1 MPHRAGGGGHG
12 VTSASGFAPL
22 TLMPSS
28 STRMSPRC
36 VFRDATVWRQ
46 ARLRAGRAR
55 GGQAAR
61 EHDETWI
68 CPEFHPA
75 PPSSSWCT
83 CSPPLKSS
91 RNVMPSPQMRGT
103 PRVGSRRRRRSGRSS
118 SLRQSQH
125 RGRNDMGWPRGRRG
139 SRRARPPPGRA
150 ARVSTPRVRASLG
163 SATPEA
169 GCPVPA
175 ASRPLRRFYEPG
187 LATNFKGEQYNNR
200 SLEGGAHF

>member
-103 PRVGSRRRRRSGRSS
+103 PRVGSRQRRRSGRSS

-125 RGRNDMGWPRGRRG
+125 RGRNDMGWPRGRR
-139 SRRARPPPGRA
+139 ARPSAPRQGGTCRHSPS
-150 ARVSTPRVRASLG
+150 ARVPRLLQPRKPCS
-163 SATPEA
+163 
-169 GCPVPA
+169 VPA
-175 ASRPLRRFYEPG
+175 APTFLRTRFSHE
-187 LATNFKGEQYNNR
+187 L
-200 SLEGGAHF
+200 